1 MGQVICTST
10 PNSQVTVEASEEREL
25 FAFQIPK
32 PKIRS
37 KKIILNMKTLSDLS
51 EEKVTSLTGKEMV

>member
-10 PNSQVTVEASEEREL
+10 PNSQVTVETSEEREL
-25 FAFQIPK
+25 FSFQIPK